1 MALLTRKQTTMENKE
16 ITNLVLVPEKFE
28 SLEVL
33 EEVLKTMKVH
43 EGFKYMNRSDGV
55 LSPQGPTGYKDII
68 EIHWKSM
75 ALMMDWSEKMQ
86 HQMPKESMEQLSGVQ
101 ILFYEYKP

>member
-1 MALLTRKQTTMENKE
+1 MKNKE

-28 SLEVL
+28 SVEVL
-33 EEVLKTMKVH
+33 EEVLNSMKIH
-43 EGFKYMNRSDGV
+43 EGYMYMNRSDGV

-75 ALMMDWSEKMQ
+75 ALMMNWSKKMENQ
-86 HQMPKESMEQLSGVQ
+86 IPKERMEQLSGVQ
-101 ILFYEYKP
+101 ILFYEYK